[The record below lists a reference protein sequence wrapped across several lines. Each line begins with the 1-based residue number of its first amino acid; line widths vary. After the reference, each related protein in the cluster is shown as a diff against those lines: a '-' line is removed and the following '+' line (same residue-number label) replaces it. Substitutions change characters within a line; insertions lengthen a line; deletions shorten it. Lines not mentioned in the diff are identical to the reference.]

1 MLFPIG
7 LTYRYDEV
15 LAGFHQLLATKPV
28 PTQRS
33 LLGGLAMLQPT
44 ARKTWTREIGARISM
59 GACAPGS
66 QALAE
71 GGDAKAQLAMWFA
84 TNISGKERAAW
95 LHRAADQGYLDARLY
110 SGLVFVEEVCRQ
122 NDKAELE
129 VGKDTAI
136 RHLKMPPA
144 SGSATAQHAVSMLM
158 YCFDCDSG
166 SKAEFLDATRY
177 IRKAAR
183 QGLDVVG
190 LYRLNPCGS
199 NSLKAPGLN
208 P

>member
-15 LAGFHQLLATKPV
+15 LAGFHQLLATKPD

-110 SGLVFVEEVCRQ
+110 SGLAIFLGIDGESDAGFEVEK
-122 NDKAELE
+122 KA
-129 VGKDTAI
+129 AI
-136 RHLKMPPA
+136 MRDLKMPAA
-144 SGSATAQHAVSMLM
+144 SDSAAAQHAVGMLL
-158 YCFDCDSG
+158 YIFDCDSG
-166 SKAEFLDATRY
+166 SKADFLDAARW

-190 LYRLNPCGS
+190 MYKLNPVD
-199 NSLKAPGLN
+199 P
-208 P
+208 